1 MLNIRESAPTRRL
14 IVLGGGG
21 FMMEG
26 GFSPID
32 RYLVES
38 GGVTR
43 PRICL
48 IATPVGDAESVV
60 AAFEDAYRDI
70 AEPWVLAPFRKVRAN
85 GIPLNDIEAGLCH
98 MHVVFVSGGNTRSAL
113 AVWREWGI
121 DTALR
126 RAYERGVVI
135 SGMSAGGAMWFTQT
149 WSDSTGV
156 AYAPLTTLGWLP
168 HGFCPHFGA
177 EGGARASS
185 LIKAVREGVMPATM
199 AVDDYCAVE
208 FVDEAPQL
216 VLSWRGGASA
226 RWITADGN
234 APVGVPFCSLD
245 ATK

>member
-1 MLNIRESAPTRRL
+1 MLNIGESAPTRRL

-60 AAFEDAYRDI
+60 AAIEETYKDS

-85 GIPLNDIEAGLCH
+85 GIPLNDIEAGLCR

-126 RAYERGVVI
+126 RAYESGVVI
-135 SGMSAGGAMWFTQT
+135 SGMSGVERCGLPRHGRIRRALHTPHSRRWAGFPM
-149 WSDSTGV
+149 
-156 AYAPLTTLGWLP
+156 
-168 HGFCPHFGA
+168 
-177 EGGARASS
+177 
-185 LIKAVREGVMPATM
+185 
-199 AVDDYCAVE
+199 
-208 FVDEAPQL
+208 
-216 VLSWRGGASA
+216 ASA
-226 RWITADGN
+226 RILERRAVR
-234 APVGVPFCSLD
+234 ARAV
-245 ATK
+245 